1 MESILAIETSVPEA
15 SIALWSDG
23 AWLFEAEF
31 VSDRNHNS
39 MVFEPLAQA
48 LALLEGRELS
58 TVLVGTG
65 PGSYS
70 GTRIGIA
77 AAQGLAIAKSCPA
90 AGIGS
95 IAATPPARSVDRS
108 VARPAARPAAAHTAA
123 TAIGDAR
130 RGLYYI
136 SPITASGEAEE
147 PELMDAAVLEQ
158 RLASIPDDLL
168 FTLDDPTKLGL
179 NDQLQKRIT
188 RTQPQARLLVDVWLG
203 LDEVRRQQL
212 YSTPLAPTYLRA
224 PFTSK
229 AKQGHPLLRRG

>member
-48 LALLEGRELS
+48 LALLEGRKLS

-95 IAATPPARSVDRS
+95 IAATPPARS

-168 FTLDDPTKLGL
+168 FTLDAPTTLGL

-212 YSTPLAPTYLRA
+212 HSTPLAPTYLRA

>member
-39 MVFEPLAQA
+39 MVFEPLAEA
-48 LALLEGRELS
+48 LALLEGRKLS

-77 AAQGLAIAKSCPA
+77 AAQGLAIAKSCAA

-95 IAATPPARSVDRS
+95 IAATPPARS
-108 VARPAARPAAAHTAA
+108 AARSMATSPVNAAA
-123 TAIGDAR
+123 TAVGDAR

-136 SPITASGEAEE
+136 SPIAASGEAEE

-158 RLASIPDDLL
+158 RLTSIPDDLL
-168 FTLDDPTKLGL
+168 FTLDDPAKLGL
-179 NDQLQKRIT
+179 NDQLQGRIT
-188 RTQPQARLLVDVWLG
+188 HTQPQARLLVDVWLG
-203 LDEVRRQQL
+203 LDEIRRQQL
-212 YSTPLAPTYLRA
+212 HSKPLAPTYLRA

-229 AKQGHPLLRRG
+229 AKPGHPLLRKG

>member
-39 MVFEPLAQA
+39 MVFEPLAEA

-77 AAQGLAIAKSCPA
+77 AAQGLAIAKSCSA

-95 IAATPPARSVDRS
+95 IAATPPARSV
-108 VARPAARPAAAHTAA
+108 ARPAAAHTAA

-168 FTLDDPTKLGL
+168 FTLDAPTTLGL
-179 NDQLQKRIT
+179 NDQLQERIT
-188 RTQPQARLLVDVWLG
+188 HTQPQARLLVDVWLG

-212 YSTPLAPTYLRA
+212 HSTPLAPTYLRA

>member
-39 MVFEPLAQA
+39 MVFEPLAEA

-95 IAATPPARSVDRS
+95 IAATPP
-108 VARPAARPAAAHTAA
+108 ARPAARPAAAHTAA

>member
-95 IAATPPARSVDRS
+95 IAATPPARSV
-108 VARPAARPAAAHTAA
+108 ARPAAAHTAA

-136 SPITASGEAEE
+136 SSITASGEAEE

-168 FTLDDPTKLGL
+168 FTLDAPTTLGL
-179 NDQLQKRIT
+179 NDQLQERIT

-212 YSTPLAPTYLRA
+212 YSKPLAPTYLRA

>member
-1 MESILAIETSVPEA
+1 VESILAIETSVPEA

-23 AWLFEAEF
+23 DWLFEAEF

-39 MVFEPLAQA
+39 MVFEPLAEA
-48 LALLEGRELS
+48 LALLEGRKLS
-58 TVLVGTG
+58 TVLVGSG

-95 IAATPPARSVDRS
+95 IAATPPARSV
-108 VARPAARPAAAHTAA
+108 ARPAAAHTAA

-168 FTLDDPTKLGL
+168 FTLDAPTTLGL
-179 NDQLQKRIT
+179 NDQLQERIT

-212 YSTPLAPTYLRA
+212 YSKPLAPTYLRA

-229 AKQGHPLLRRG
+229 AKQGHPLLRKG

>member
-95 IAATPPARSVDRS
+95 IAATPPARSV
-108 VARPAARPAAAHTAA
+108 ARPAAAHTAA

-168 FTLDDPTKLGL
+168 FTLDAPTTLGL
-179 NDQLQKRIT
+179 NDQLQERIT

-212 YSTPLAPTYLRA
+212 YSKPLAPTYLRA

-229 AKQGHPLLRRG
+229 AKQGHPLLRKG

>member
-39 MVFEPLAQA
+39 MVFEPLAEA

-95 IAATPPARSVDRS
+95 IAATPPARSV
-108 VARPAARPAAAHTAA
+108 ARPAAAHTAA

-136 SPITASGEAEE
+136 SSITASGEAEE

-168 FTLDDPTKLGL
+168 FTLDAPTTLGL
-179 NDQLQKRIT
+179 NDQLQERIT

-229 AKQGHPLLRRG
+229 AKQGHPLLRKG

>member
-48 LALLEGRELS
+48 LALLEGRKLS

-77 AAQGLAIAKSCPA
+77 AAQGLAIAKSCSA

-95 IAATPPARSVDRS
+95 IAATPPARSV
-108 VARPAARPAAAHTAA
+108 ARPAAAHTAA

-168 FTLDDPTKLGL
+168 FTLDAPTTLGL

>member
-95 IAATPPARSVDRS
+95 IAATPPARSV
-108 VARPAARPAAAHTAA
+108 ARPAAAHTAA

-136 SPITASGEAEE
+136 SSITASGEAEE

-168 FTLDDPTKLGL
+168 FTLDAPTTLGL
-179 NDQLQKRIT
+179 NDQLQERIT

-212 YSTPLAPTYLRA
+212 YSKPLAPTYLRA

-229 AKQGHPLLRRG
+229 AKQGHPLLRKG

>member
-108 VARPAARPAAAHTAA
+108 VARPAAAAY
-123 TAIGDAR
+123 R
-130 RGLYYI
+130 RY
-136 SPITASGEAEE
+136 
-147 PELMDAAVLEQ
+147 
-158 RLASIPDDLL
+158 R
-168 FTLDDPTKLGL
+168 
-179 NDQLQKRIT
+179 NR
-188 RTQPQARLLVDVWLG
+188 
-203 LDEVRRQQL
+203 
-212 YSTPLAPTYLRA
+212 
-224 PFTSK
+224 
-229 AKQGHPLLRRG
+229 

>member
-1 MESILAIETSVPEA
+1 METILAIETSVPEA

-23 AWLFEAEF
+23 NCLFEAEF
-31 VSDRNHNS
+31 LSDRNHTS
-39 MVFEPLAQA
+39 MGFEPLAKA

-95 IAATPPARSVDRS
+95 IAATPVARSMVTS
-108 VARPAARPAAAHTAA
+108 AAHAAAA
-123 TAIGDAR
+123 AIGDAR

-136 SPITASGEAEE
+136 SPITGSGEAEE
-147 PELMDAAVLEQ
+147 PELMDADVLEQ
-158 RLASIPDDLL
+158 RLASAPDDLL
-168 FTLDDPTKLGL
+168 FTLDDPTKLEL
-179 NDQLQKRIT
+179 NNKLQQRINH
-188 RTQPQARLLVDVWLG
+188 TQPQARLLIDVWLG
-203 LDEVRRQQL
+203 LDDVRRQQL
-212 YSTPLAPTYLRA
+212 YSKPLAPTYLRA

-229 AKQGHPLLRRG
+229 AKQGHPLLRKG

>member
-39 MVFEPLAQA
+39 MVFEPLAEA

>member
-1 MESILAIETSVPEA
+1 VESILAIETSVPEA

-95 IAATPPARSVDRS
+95 IAATPPARSV
-108 VARPAARPAAAHTAA
+108 ARPAAAHTAA

-136 SPITASGEAEE
+136 SSITASGEAEE

-168 FTLDDPTKLGL
+168 FTLDAPTTLGL
-179 NDQLQKRIT
+179 NDQLQERIT

-212 YSTPLAPTYLRA
+212 YSKPLAPTYLRA

-229 AKQGHPLLRRG
+229 AKQGHPLLRKG

>member
-39 MVFEPLAQA
+39 MVFEPLAEA

-77 AAQGLAIAKSCPA
+77 AAQGLAIAKSCSA

-95 IAATPPARSVDRS
+95 IAATPPARSV
-108 VARPAARPAAAHTAA
+108 ARPAAAHTAA

-168 FTLDDPTKLGL
+168 FTLDAPTTLGL
-179 NDQLQKRIT
+179 NDQLQERIT

>member
-39 MVFEPLAQA
+39 MVFEPLAEA

-95 IAATPPARSVDRS
+95 IAATPPARSVARS

>member
-1 MESILAIETSVPEA
+1 VESILAIETSVPEA

-95 IAATPPARSVDRS
+95 IAATPPARSV
-108 VARPAARPAAAHTAA
+108 ARPAAAHTAA

-136 SPITASGEAEE
+136 SSITASGEAEE

-168 FTLDDPTKLGL
+168 FTLDAPTTLGL
-179 NDQLQKRIT
+179 NDQLQERIT

-212 YSTPLAPTYLRA
+212 YSKPLAPTYLRA

>member
-39 MVFEPLAQA
+39 MVFEPLAEA

-95 IAATPPARSVDRS
+95 IAATPPARSV
-108 VARPAARPAAAHTAA
+108 ARPAARPAAAHTAA

-136 SPITASGEAEE
+136 SPIAASGEAEE
-147 PELMDAAVLEQ
+147 PELMDAAVLKQ
-158 RLASIPDDLL
+158 RLTSIPDDLL
-168 FTLDDPTKLGL
+168 FTLDDPAKLGL
-179 NDQLQKRIT
+179 NDQLKGRIT
-188 RTQPQARLLVDVWLG
+188 HTQPQARLLVDVWLG

>member
-1 MESILAIETSVPEA
+1 VESILAIETSVPEA

-39 MVFEPLAQA
+39 MVFEPLAEA

-95 IAATPPARSVDRS
+95 IAATPPARSV
-108 VARPAARPAAAHTAA
+108 ARPAAAHTAA

-168 FTLDDPTKLGL
+168 FTLDAPTTLGL
-179 NDQLQKRIT
+179 NDQLQERIT

>member
-95 IAATPPARSVDRS
+95 IAATPPARSV
-108 VARPAARPAAAHTAA
+108 ARPAARPAAAHTAA

-179 NDQLQKRIT
+179 NDQLQERIT

>member
-39 MVFEPLAQA
+39 MVFEPLAEA
-48 LALLEGRELS
+48 LALLEGRALS

-95 IAATPPARSVDRS
+95 IAATPPARSVGAS
-108 VARPAARPAAAHTAA
+108 AAHTTA

-136 SPITASGEAEE
+136 SPITASGEAEV
-147 PELMDAAVLEQ
+147 PELMDVDFLMK
-158 RLASIPDDLL
+158 RHDDMAREERTIL
-168 FTLDDPTKLGL
+168 TKDIIHGV
-179 NDQLQKRIT
+179 I
-188 RTQPQARLLVDVWLG
+188 LVMFYVN
-203 LDEVRRQQL
+203 
-212 YSTPLAPTYLRA
+212 
-224 PFTSK
+224 
-229 AKQGHPLLRRG
+229 

>member
-39 MVFEPLAQA
+39 MVFEPLAEA

-95 IAATPPARSVDRS
+95 IAATPPARSV
-108 VARPAARPAAAHTAA
+108 ARPAAAHTAA

-168 FTLDDPTKLGL
+168 FTLDAPTTLGL
-179 NDQLQKRIT
+179 NDQLQERIT

-212 YSTPLAPTYLRA
+212 HSKPLAPTYLRA

>member
-31 VSDRNHNS
+31 ISDRNHNS
-39 MVFEPLAQA
+39 MVFEPLAEA

-95 IAATPPARSVDRS
+95 IAATPPARSV
-108 VARPAARPAAAHTAA
+108 ARPAAAHTAA

-147 PELMDAAVLEQ
+147 PKLMDAAVLEQ

-179 NDQLQKRIT
+179 NDQLQERIT

-203 LDEVRRQQL
+203 LDELRRQQL
-212 YSTPLAPTYLRA
+212 HSKPLAPTYLRA

-229 AKQGHPLLRRG
+229 AKQGHPLLRKG

>member
-1 MESILAIETSVPEA
+1 VESILAIETSVPEA

-39 MVFEPLAQA
+39 MVFEPLAEA

-95 IAATPPARSVDRS
+95 IAATPA
-108 VARPAARPAAAHTAA
+108 ARPAARPAAAHTAA

>member
-23 AWLFEAEF
+23 DWLFEAEF

-39 MVFEPLAQA
+39 MVFEPLAEA

-95 IAATPPARSVDRS
+95 IAATPPARSV
-108 VARPAARPAAAHTAA
+108 ARPAARPATALPTNEQGHSLTTSPSLQPLRCPRPA
-123 TAIGDAR
+123 LALTPAQRRHKSASSNRRPCVGVELVDDLELASHLGDA
-130 RGLYYI
+130 L
-136 SPITASGEAEE
+136 PASAG
-147 PELMDAAVLEQ
+147 
-158 RLASIPDDLL
+158 
-168 FTLDDPTKLGL
+168 G
-179 NDQLQKRIT
+179 T
-188 RTQPQARLLVDVWLG
+188 R
-203 LDEVRRQQL
+203 
-212 YSTPLAPTYLRA
+212 
-224 PFTSK
+224 
-229 AKQGHPLLRRG
+229 

>member
-48 LALLEGRELS
+48 LALLEGRKLS

-95 IAATPPARSVDRS
+95 IAATPPARSV
-108 VARPAARPAAAHTAA
+108 ARPAAAHTAA

-168 FTLDDPTKLGL
+168 FTLDAPTTLGL
-179 NDQLQKRIT
+179 NDQLQERIT

-212 YSTPLAPTYLRA
+212 HSTPLAPTYLRA

>member
-31 VSDRNHNS
+31 ISDRNHNS
-39 MVFEPLAQA
+39 MVFEPLAEA
-48 LALLEGRELS
+48 LALLEGRALS

-95 IAATPPARSVDRS
+95 IAATPPARSVGAS
-108 VARPAARPAAAHTAA
+108 AAHTTA

-179 NDQLQKRIT
+179 NDQLQERIT

-203 LDEVRRQQL
+203 LDELRRQQL
-212 YSTPLAPTYLRA
+212 HSKSLAPTYLRA

-229 AKQGHPLLRRG
+229 AKQGHPLLRKG

>member
-31 VSDRNHNS
+31 ISDRNHNS
-39 MVFEPLAQA
+39 MVFEPLAEA
-48 LALLEGRELS
+48 LALLEGRALS

-95 IAATPPARSVDRS
+95 IAATPPARSVGAS
-108 VARPAARPAAAHTAA
+108 AAHTTA

-136 SPITASGEAEE
+136 SPITASGEAEV

-179 NDQLQKRIT
+179 NHQLQERIT
-188 RTQPQARLLVDVWLG
+188 HTQPQARLLVDVWLG
-203 LDEVRRQQL
+203 LDELRRQQL
-212 YSTPLAPTYLRA
+212 HSKPLAPTYLRA

-229 AKQGHPLLRRG
+229 AKQGHPLLRKG

>member
-23 AWLFEAEF
+23 DWLFEAQF
-31 VSDRNHNS
+31 LSDRNHNS
-39 MVFEPLAQA
+39 MVFEPLAEA
-48 LALLEGRELS
+48 LALLEERKLS

-77 AAQGLAIAKSCPA
+77 AAQGLAIAKSCAA

-95 IAATPPARSVDRS
+95 IAATPPARS
-108 VARPAARPAAAHTAA
+108 AARSMATSPANAAA
-123 TAIGDAR
+123 TAVGDAR

-136 SPITASGEAEE
+136 SPIAASGEAEE
-147 PELMDAAVLEQ
+147 PELMDAAVLKQ
-158 RLASIPDDLL
+158 RLTSIPDDLL
-168 FTLDDPTKLGL
+168 FTLDDPAKLGL
-179 NDQLQKRIT
+179 NDQLQGRIT
-188 RTQPQARLLVDVWLG
+188 HTQPQARLLVDVWLG
-203 LDEVRRQQL
+203 LDEIRRQQL
-212 YSTPLAPTYLRA
+212 HSKPLAPTYLRA

-229 AKQGHPLLRRG
+229 AKPGHPLLRKG

>member
-31 VSDRNHNS
+31 ISDRNHNS
-39 MVFEPLAQA
+39 MVFEPLAEA

-95 IAATPPARSVDRS
+95 IAATPPARSVGVS
-108 VARPAARPAAAHTAA
+108 AAHTTA

-179 NDQLQKRIT
+179 NDQLQERIT

-203 LDEVRRQQL
+203 LDELRRQQL
-212 YSTPLAPTYLRA
+212 HSKPLAPTYLRA

-229 AKQGHPLLRRG
+229 AKQGHPLLRKG

>member
-31 VSDRNHNS
+31 ISDRNHNS
-39 MVFEPLAQA
+39 MVFEPLAEA

-95 IAATPPARSVDRS
+95 IAATPPARSVARS
-108 VARPAARPAAAHTAA
+108 IATSGAHSAA

-136 SPITASGEAEE
+136 SPIAASGEAEE

-179 NDQLQKRIT
+179 NDQLQERIT

-203 LDEVRRQQL
+203 LDELRRQQL
-212 YSTPLAPTYLRA
+212 HSKPLAPTYLRA

-229 AKQGHPLLRRG
+229 AKQGHPLLRKG

>member
-1 MESILAIETSVPEA
+1 VESILAIETSVPEA

-48 LALLEGRELS
+48 LALLEGRKLS

-77 AAQGLAIAKSCPA
+77 AAQGLAIAKSCSA